1 MHKSGEFMEY
11 KELLP
16 KRKKKNDVPLI
27 VNLDEL
33 LKATGWTVSEAMDIL
48 RLSEAQKKAVLA
60 GSETKED

>member
-1 MHKSGEFMEY
+1 MEY

-33 LKATGWTVSEAMDIL
+33 LKATGWTVGEAMDIL

>member
-1 MHKSGEFMEY
+1 MEY

-33 LKATGWTVSEAMDIL
+33 LKATGWIVSEAMDIL

>member
-1 MHKSGEFMEY
+1 MEY